1 VEVNVFTIKKSVII
15 DTPVK
20 KVFAFMEDPTNLP
33 SIWPSM
39 VEVRNVRK
47 NAKGF
52 PIYDWVYK
60 MAGMK
65 FEGEQDTLEFI
76 KDKHITTA
84 STRGI
89 DSHFDF
95 DYVEEHGKT
104 KMDMKITYSVPV
116 PVIKSL
122 AEQVVGK
129 LNEKE
134 ADILLANLKT
144 RMEA

>member
-1 VEVNVFTIKKSVII
+1 MFTIKKSVII
-15 DTPVK
+15 DAPVK

-39 VEVRNVRK
+39 VEIKNVRK
-47 NAKGF
+47 NTKGL
-52 PIYDWVYK
+52 PSYDWVYK

-65 FEGEQDTLEFI
+65 FEGEQDTLEYI

-84 STRGI
+84 STKGI

-95 DYVEEHGKT
+95 DYLEEHGKT

-129 LNEKE
+129 LNEHE
-134 ADILLANLKT
+134 ADTLLANLKA

>member
-1 VEVNVFTIKKSVII
+1 MFTINKSVVINA
-15 DTPVK
+15 PVK
-20 KVFAFMEDPTNLP
+20 NVFAFMEDPTNLP

-39 VEVRNVRK
+39 VEVKNVRK
-47 NAKGF
+47 NAKGL

-65 FEGEQDTLEFI
+65 FQGEQDTLEYV
-76 KDKHITTA
+76 KDKHITTQ
-84 STRGI
+84 STKGI
-89 DSHFDF
+89 ESHFDF
-95 DYVEEHGKT
+95 DYIEERGMT
-104 KMDMKITYSVPV
+104 KMDVKITYSVPV
-116 PVIKSL
+116 PLIKSL

-129 LNEKE
+129 LNEHE

>member
-1 VEVNVFTIKKSVII
+1 MEVKEFKIEKSIVI
-15 DTPVK
+15 DAPLS
-20 KVFAFMEDPTNLP
+20 KVFGFMEDPTNLP

-39 VEVRNVRK
+39 VEVKNVRK
-47 NAKGF
+47 NDKGF
-52 PIYDWVYK
+52 PIYEWVYK

-76 KDKHITTA
+76 KDSRVITT

-89 DSHFDF
+89 ESHFDF
-95 DYVEEHGKT
+95 IYTEEHGKT
-104 KMDMKITYSVPV
+104 KMDVSITYSVPV
-116 PVIKSL
+116 PLIKSL

-129 LNEKE
+129 LNEQE
-134 ADILLANLKT
+134 VDTLLANLKT